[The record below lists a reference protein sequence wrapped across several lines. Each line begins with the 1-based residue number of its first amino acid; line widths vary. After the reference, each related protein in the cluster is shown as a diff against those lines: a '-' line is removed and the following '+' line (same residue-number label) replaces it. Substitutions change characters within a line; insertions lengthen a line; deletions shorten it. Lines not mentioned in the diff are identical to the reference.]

1 MVRLVLPW
9 KTESKTALKTGHFP
23 AYNSKNEKTAR
34 CSFLCFLGGERSK
47 GERHVFVKGHWDAR
61 YLSRWDTTDSGL
73 KVKNTSPQATQMTY
87 ILQRSSN

>member
-1 MVRLVLPW
+1 MLIFVLPGGGALERR
-9 KTESKTALKTGHFP
+9 KT
-23 AYNSKNEKTAR
+23 
-34 CSFLCFLGGERSK
+34 
-47 GERHVFVKGHWDAR
+47 HVFVKGHWDAR